1 MVDLANVD
9 NTTDALKPVSAATTM
24 QLNLR
29 TDKTTTDNSAVAW
42 SAGLTSDA
50 YHYITTGTDSL
61 IKTATNTVSANFFGD
76 NAGTLKGKALFYKD
90 VEVMGS
96 LINNGTNLL
105 TSLNSKNAILTGAA
119 DSGSQSFLS
128 GSTVKC

>member
-9 NTTDALKPVSAATTM
+9 NTTDALKPVSAATTA
-24 QLNLR
+24 QLYLR

-42 SAGLTSDA
+42 SAGFTSDT
-50 YHYITTGTDSL
+50 YHCITTGTDSL
-61 IKTATNTVSANFFGD
+61 VIKTATNTVSANFFGD

-105 TSLNSKNAILTGAA
+105 TLLNSKNAILTGAT
-119 DSGSQSFLS
+119 DSGSQS
-128 GSTVKC
+128 V